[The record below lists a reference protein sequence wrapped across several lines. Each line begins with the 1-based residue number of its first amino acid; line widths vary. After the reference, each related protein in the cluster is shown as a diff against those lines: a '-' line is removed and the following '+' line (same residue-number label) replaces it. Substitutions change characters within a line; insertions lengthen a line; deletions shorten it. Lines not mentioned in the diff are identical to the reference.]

1 MTRFLARLL
10 ASRAVWGDTRTPLIA
25 DAPGSPP
32 GNNGTDAEPSSDAA
46 PAVDRRAPQSVGRR
60 KSVDGPEAKPWHP
73 RRPPLPDRPGR
84 WQLTKPDG
92 SVVVH
97 RVIDRNGQL
106 YVVRGRALSVAVP
119 IAHFEG
125 AWVALG

>member
-1 MTRFLARLL
+1 M
-10 ASRAVWGDTRTPLIA
+10 A

-32 GNNGTDAEPSSDAA
+32 GNDGTDAEPSSAGV
-46 PAVDRRAPQSVGRR
+46 PAVDRRAPQSITRGRPA
-60 KSVDGPEAKPWHP
+60 DGPEAKPW
-73 RRPPLPDRPGR
+73 RPPRPALPDRPGR

-106 YVVRGRALSVAVP
+106 YVVRGRVLSVAVP

-125 AWVALG
+125 VWVALG